1 MKYRKNKMEFVAGID
16 EVGRGCL
23 AGPVVSAAV
32 ILNEDYKIDGL
43 NDSKKLT
50 EKKRN
55 KLAREIK
62 AYSLAWAIAW
72 SDVAEIDCL
81 NILSATMLSMR
92 RSILRLKILP
102 LLVLVDG
109 NTLPSL
115 CFFGSRIQGKA
126 IIGGDSKFSSI
137 SAASILAKVERDA
150 FMVKC
155 NILYPGYSFDKNKGY
170 GTAEHIKNIDN
181 IGLCNIHRK
190 SFNIKKL

>member
-1 MKYRKNKMEFVAGID
+1 MEFVAGID

-32 ILNEDYKIDGL
+32 ILDEDYKIDGL

-92 RSILRLKILP
+92 RSILGLKILP

-109 NTLPSL
+109 NTLPNL
-115 CFFGSRIQGKA
+115 CFFGSRILGKA

-137 SAASILAKVERDA
+137 SAASILAKVERDV